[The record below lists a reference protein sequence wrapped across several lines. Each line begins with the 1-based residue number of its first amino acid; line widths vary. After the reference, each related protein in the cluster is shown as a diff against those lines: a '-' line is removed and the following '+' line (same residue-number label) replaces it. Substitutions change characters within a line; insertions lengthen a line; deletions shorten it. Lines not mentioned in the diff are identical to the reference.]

1 MQIPIVQY
9 GVVAVTPYRRKIK
22 MKKCFFIL
30 CFLFGCGEPAPEF
43 GDEREEFEI
52 GGTHIS
58 IPKKYFLSGLRD
70 SIATDEREL
79 DKETSFALIQ
89 VPLVDLGIDVTL
101 EGGLLDKI
109 IARLYQVN
117 GRVNPAAV
125 DAWHGVGLYKN
136 GIIEFDSEVG
146 LYRVYGVAS
155 YPRAWQY
162 FKSSP
167 VTRGD
172 FASNWVSSC
181 LARRGSDGKD
191 LAKIRCK
198 AIYRY
203 KTVESSIS
211 ISGENMAI
219 REAIF
224 SGYTKMLQNK

>member
-1 MQIPIVQY
+1 
-9 GVVAVTPYRRKIK
+9 
-22 MKKCFFIL
+22 MKKWLFIL
-30 CFLFGCGEPAPEF
+30 CFLFGCSEPAPEF

-52 GGTHIS
+52 GETHIS

-70 SIATDEREL
+70 SIATDEKEL

-89 VPLVDLGIDVTL
+89 VPLADLGIDVAL

-109 IARLYQVN
+109 IARLYQVH
-117 GRVNPAAV
+117 GRVSPAAV

-136 GIIEFDSEVG
+136 GIIEFDSKVG
-146 LYRVYGVAS
+146 LYRVYGAAS
-155 YPRAWQY
+155 YPGAWQY

-167 VTRGD
+167 VTGGD
-172 FASNWVSSC
+172 FVSNWVSSC
-181 LARRGSDGKD
+181 LTRRGSDGKD

-198 AIYRY
+198 VIYRY
-203 KTVESSIS
+203 ETVESSIS

-224 SGYTKMLQNK
+224 SGYTKMLQGHKS